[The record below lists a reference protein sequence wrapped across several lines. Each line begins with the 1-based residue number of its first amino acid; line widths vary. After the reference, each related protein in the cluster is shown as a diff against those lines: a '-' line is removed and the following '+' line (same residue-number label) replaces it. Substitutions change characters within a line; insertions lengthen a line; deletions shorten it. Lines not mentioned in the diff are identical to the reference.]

1 MTVSF
6 LFIVIILLA
15 FFASQFNDE
24 DKVPRSQLD
33 EMRNQRDAALT
44 DLVAANTEIKR
55 LLALLNEMQE
65 QRDGALKKLTEAN
78 KEIQRLLKLQKRD
91 PLEAYI
97 ARAAAARL
105 KILEDLRASLLID
118 FPNMMIEISAES
130 DALRFQGEG
139 LFETGRSD
147 LKPEPRQIVETIA
160 ERLDTILPCYTL
172 GPASSWGRGCNPGHA
187 IIEAVQIE
195 GHTDSQGKKINNLT
209 LSTNRAN
216 ATFAAMIERT
226 PKLDEHLNY
235 RNQPVM
241 SVAGYG
247 EMRPV
252 ATNGTVEG
260 RSTNRRIDLRIIMYS
275 PALSTEIELIRRR
288 LQAD

>member
-1 MTVSF
+1 MRGSFRKSYSDEEDDSAFVSMTDMTVSF

-24 DKVPRSQLD
+24 DKVPRSQLN
-33 EMRNQRDAALT
+33 EMR
-44 DLVAANTEIKR
+44 
-55 LLALLNEMQE
+55 E
-65 QRDGALKKLTEAN
+65 QRDEARTKLSAAN

-105 KILEDLRASLLID
+105 KILMDLRARLLVD
-118 FPNMMIEISAES
+118 FPNLMIEISAES

-160 ERLDTILPCYTL
+160 ERLDAILPCYTL
-172 GPASSWGRGCNPGHA
+172 GPASSWSRGCNAGHA

-195 GHTDSQGKKINNLT
+195 GHTDSQGKKLSNLT
-209 LSTNRAN
+209 LSTSRAN
-216 ATFAAMIERT
+216 ATFAAMIERA

-247 EMRPV
+247 QMRPV
-252 ATNGTVEG
+252 ATNDTVEG

-275 PALSTEIELIRRR
+275 PALSNEIELIRRR
-288 LQAD
+288 LRAD